1 MKLGR
6 KILYG
11 GAAFVVG
18 IYFLFLCLAHGKPFL
33 APFVTAV
40 VLALLMVPVSKKFE
54 KWGFKRVY
62 ASLTGTIFLLLASI
76 AFAFVVS
83 LQIAQ
88 FLNDWGKVKERIM
101 PKIEQLEQKVYSTT
115 PINKQDLKLQD
126 SVSAKSVGKRAL
138 GFINSFYSFMGD
150 YLLTF
155 IYVFF
160 LLNYRSKFRKFF
172 IKLFPDDKRQEVSHV
187 LVETASITQGYL
199 LGKFL
204 LMVFLAVL
212 YAIGMGVSGVSNF
225 IVISILAAL
234 LTIIPYIGNIIGFVL
249 AIGLG
254 YVTSGDT
261 GALIGIIVTFTVVQ
275 FVESYVLEPYVVGD
289 KVNLDPL
296 MTIIAVVVGSLVWGV
311 IGMILSVPILG
322 VANLIFRHVQPL
334 KPFAYLLGNN
344 SQKDS

>member
-1 MKLGR
+1 MKLGS

-11 GAAFVVG
+11 GAAFLIG
-18 IYFLFLCLAHGKPFL
+18 IYFLFLCLADGKPFL

-40 VLALLMVPVSKKFE
+40 ILSLLMVPVSAKLE

-62 ASLTGTIFLLLASI
+62 ASLTSTIFLLLLSI
-76 AFAFVVS
+76 GFAFIVS
-83 LQIAQ
+83 LQISQ
-88 FLNDWGKVKERIM
+88 FLNDWDKVKERMM
-101 PKIEQLEQKVYSTT
+101 PHVEQLEQKVYSNT
-115 PINKQDLKLQD
+115 PIDKQDLKLQD
-126 SVSAKSVGKRAL
+126 SISAKSVGKRAL

-155 IYVFF
+155 IYIFF

-172 IKLFPDDKRQEVSHV
+172 IKLFPDEKKQEVSQV
-187 LVETASITQGYL
+187 LGETASITQGYL
-199 LGKFL
+199 FGKFL
-204 LMVFLAVL
+204 LIIFLTVL

-254 YVTSGDT
+254 YVTNGDT
-261 GALIGIIVTFTVVQ
+261 GALIGIIVTFTVGQ
-275 FVESYVLEPYVVGD
+275 FVESYILQPYVVGE

-296 MTIIAVVVGSLVWGV
+296 MTIIAVVAGSLLWGV
-311 IGMILSVPILG
+311 IGMILSVPVLAI
-322 VANLIFRHVQPL
+322 ANVIFGHVEPL
-334 KPFAYLLGNN
+334 KPFGYLLGNN